1 MNPKPRALR
10 LRTLWLRR
18 STSTSNCTQ
27 IAPFNFA
34 NEPRAEDC
42 MPLTSP
48 TTHPSTSP
56 VNLEPR
62 IACLRLR
69 WLHTLWL
76 HRLRMSST
84 SPRSHPRITLI
95 ALITLRS
102 HWSHWDGTDRTE
114 IVIEKWLG
122 FDEFFLV
129 GFVSMFIYWEMV
141 LYICLEAEKMWGTR
155 RKCVFYI
162 IFSNTTKH

>member
-1 MNPKPRALR
+1 MNPKPKALR

-34 NEPRAEDC
+34 DEPKAQDC
-42 MPLTSP
+42 MPSTSS

-56 VNLEPR
+56 TNLEPR

-76 HRLRMSST
+76 HRLRISST

-95 ALITLRS
+95 APITLRS